1 MPLVLTQTDRNINN
15 VTEYEY
21 SDKFGELYHF
31 PNKHLNKIRNEK
43 GKYFVYY
50 RGRND
55 TSSGVQEYFAIAK
68 IGDIFQDPR
77 TLNETH
83 KSRYYW
89 YCTIEDCEE
98 FDRPVYFKNKKN
110 NKYLEKV
117 VHRNHFRIG
126 VRVISDSEF
135 KGILDEAGFDVY
147 SDIYHNTCAITKTKF
162 PDVLEAAHIMSYV
175 NPKSNH
181 VQNGILLR
189 RDVHRLFDQDLITIK
204 QDYTILVSS
213 QLKNTEYDQ
222 LQGKKIY
229 LPNDTKYFPSTAVL
243 ELKLKSFKK

>member
-1 MPLVLTQTDRNINN
+1 MNISLSKW
-15 VTEYEY
+15 Y
-21 SDKFGELYHF
+21 
-31 PNKHLNKIRNEK
+31 KHLNKIRNEK

-89 YCTIEDCEE
+89 YCTIADCDE

-126 VRVISDSEF
+126 VRVLSDSEF

-147 SDIYHNTCAITKTKF
+147 SDKNFQDFGTNQINSLSEIPPLKRQLSTKDRVGQAGFRTNLLDIYHNTCAITKTKF

-181 VQNGILLR
+181 VQIVENIS
-189 RDVHRLFDQDLITIK
+189 F
-204 QDYTILVSS
+204 S
-213 QLKNTEYDQ
+213 
-222 LQGKKIY
+222 
-229 LPNDTKYFPSTAVL
+229 LPK
-243 ELKLKSFKK
+243 ELKEL